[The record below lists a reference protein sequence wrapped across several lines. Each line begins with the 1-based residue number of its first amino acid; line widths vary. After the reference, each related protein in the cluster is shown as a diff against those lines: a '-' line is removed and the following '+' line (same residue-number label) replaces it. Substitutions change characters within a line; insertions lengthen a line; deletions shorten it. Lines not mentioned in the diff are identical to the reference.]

1 MIVIPR
7 SWDRRLKFVAIFHLL
22 DEIATK
28 VAGVGNQTGKFLGES
43 MLIKHQILGYT
54 IFRQPQVLSCKEW
67 QWPARVVVVMPR
79 IVVVVVSLVKNVPCF
94 FLSSWGS
101 LDFIGVAS
109 SFRPSIHPSF
119 LPSSLFRLLLF
130 LLLGLNCGLR
140 VSVLLPDLNCELQI
154 SVGAA
159 QWDLALA
166 VEVRQCPCQRRCQ
179 NRCQIECQNECLNR
193 CQIVCQNRC
202 QNRCPNRCQ
211 NRFHKYVQMLCQN
224 PEECVKVGT
233 TRRNYFWD
241 DCHYITYPLQ
251 WSTPHLIFLKFC
263 GSFLCNPGIYI
274 YTYIYLYHI
283 CASHLLS
290 FLYGPSMN
298 LDEYTKHGVRGSL
311 LRGFLKFWGP

>member
-1 MIVIPR
+1 M
-7 SWDRRLKFVAIFHLL
+7 
-22 DEIATK
+22 
-28 VAGVGNQTGKFLGES
+28 
-43 MLIKHQILGYT
+43 
-54 IFRQPQVLSCKEW
+54 
-67 QWPARVVVVMPR
+67 
-79 IVVVVVSLVKNVPCF
+79 
-94 FLSSWGS
+94 
-101 LDFIGVAS
+101 
-109 SFRPSIHPSF
+109 
-119 LPSSLFRLLLF
+119 
-130 LLLGLNCGLR
+130 
-140 VSVLLPDLNCELQI
+140 LLPDLNCELQI

-211 NRFHKYVQMLCQN
+211 NRCHKYVQMLCQN

-274 YTYIYLYHI
+274 YIYIYTYIYLYLCVPPFILSIWPIHELRWIYQTWSSWIIATRVSQILRPLNVMVLNMLPTREICDTRWDLFKKSLWKQMQVYKPQYEVNLNMWNICYFFVHI
-283 CASHLLS
+283 HPFPILFSTVNPPCVGA
-290 FLYGPSMN
+290 
-298 LDEYTKHGVRGSL
+298 
-311 LRGFLKFWGP
+311 